1 MASISTFVAQQ
12 KPTAAHECGSDR
24 VHLENLKSTSD
35 YKINFDKQNIDYQTW
50 VLKQLKGKFKTL
62 DNQVYTPPSYHP
74 SLELTQL
81 MQGTYIVRL
90 INNGVILGQTKLI
103 KK

>member
-1 MASISTFVAQQ
+1 MKPNPKPFFMKKLYFSIVLLLASISTFVAQQ

-35 YKINFDKQNIDYQTW
+35 YKMNFDKQNIDYQTW

-62 DNQVYTPPSYHP
+62 DTQVYTPP
-74 SLELTQL
+74 QL
-81 MQGTYIVRL
+81 SPL
-90 INNGVILGQTKLI
+90 P
-103 KK
+103 